1 MGNILIT
8 YWRNLN
14 LKILSIDTSSNIC
27 SIALLEDTNT
37 IQELNIKNAK
47 THSEN
52 LMPLLDKL
60 LTTHHLDLEDIECI
74 VCDKGP
80 GSFTGIRIGIAT
92 AKALAQ
98 VRRIPVVGITSL
110 QALAYQVSPERG
122 IICSIIDAR
131 NSNVYCGIFN
141 KNHVLLQ
148 DYVADHIQNILP
160 LLQKHS
166 FITFVG
172 DASLLHEIFLR
183 ENLSSHL
190 IFSGIEDLSASSL
203 GACGFIQ
210 FQLGNFD
217 DADSLL
223 PLYLR
228 KSQAERMKEL
238 NGH

>member
-1 MGNILIT
+1 MA
-8 YWRNLN
+8 
-14 LKILSIDTSSNIC
+14 SD
-27 SIALLEDTNT
+27 
-37 IQELNIKNAK
+37 
-47 THSEN
+47 
-52 LMPLLDKL
+52 
-60 LTTHHLDLEDIECI
+60 
-74 VCDKGP
+74 
-80 GSFTGIRIGIAT
+80 FGIAT

-110 QALAYQVSPERG
+110 QALAYQVSPKRG
-122 IICSIIDAR
+122 VICSIIDAR

-166 FITFVG
+166 YITFVG

-210 FQLGNFD
+210 FQQGNFD

>member
-80 GSFTGIRIGIAT
+80 GSFTGIRIGVAT
-92 AKALAQ
+92 TKA
-98 VRRIPVVGITSL
+98 
-110 QALAYQVSPERG
+110 
-122 IICSIIDAR
+122 
-131 NSNVYCGIFN
+131 
-141 KNHVLLQ
+141 
-148 DYVADHIQNILP
+148 
-160 LLQKHS
+160 
-166 FITFVG
+166 
-172 DASLLHEIFLR
+172 
-183 ENLSSHL
+183 
-190 IFSGIEDLSASSL
+190 FS
-203 GACGFIQ
+203 
-210 FQLGNFD
+210 
-217 DADSLL
+217 DSLNIPCIL
-223 PLYLR
+223 F
-228 KSQAERMKEL
+228 
-238 NGH
+238 H